1 MEVYLLDLVIL
12 GTYVDEKLS
21 WFYHCEVDT
30 WSPLWL
36 EDFIEQLGY
45 TKTPMMK
52 IYWLLLGKDL
62 ANGLRII
69 LTDGDTNVMCSVV
82 DRLKNLPVYTD
93 HEDTC

>member
-21 WFYHCEVDT
+21 WFDHCEVDT

-36 EDFIEQLGY
+36 EDFIEELGY

-52 IYWLLLGKDL
+52 IY
-62 ANGLRII
+62 
-69 LTDGDTNVMCSVV
+69 
-82 DRLKNLPVYTD
+82 
-93 HEDTC
+93 